1 MNKLGG
7 DKRFVRSPVNEDVG
21 VFTKDMVN
29 VVQGLCDDRTPEL
42 ALHQSSTFK
51 VHESGLTL
59 GKSKKRK
66 TVPNARNKLAD

>member
-42 ALHQSSTFK
+42 ALRPSSAFK
-51 VHESGLTL
+51 
-59 GKSKKRK
+59 
-66 TVPNARNKLAD
+66 